1 MQHCSIVIGSL
12 WGDEGKGHMT
22 DILCNNQKNTVNVRF
37 NGGAQASHTV
47 VTPDGK
53 RHAFRHF
60 GAGTFAGVPTY
71 LSKEFIVNPVAFVFE
86 KNELEEKFGIKPTV
100 LVHPGCSVTTI
111 WDVFINQAIE
121 AMRGKNRHGSCGYG
135 INETVE
141 RNKHSRYMFRL
152 KVKDLFDEQTLHR
165 RLTYIQ
171 DEYVPMRLKEEYGL
185 TIQNL
190 PKEYQELL
198 TYSENIEMSMFYIRE
213 FLESIDNIG
222 DLGVAMKFDNLVFEG
237 AQGLLLDQN
246 NIEYYPHVTSSNTG
260 IKNVMTFLKEA
271 KFMGQVDIYYMS
283 RCYLTRHG
291 AGPFENELVEK
302 PYEKISD
309 PTNIPNEFQG
319 ALRFGYL
326 NFDLLMHEIQKDLK
340 NLNVSAKIHVVFTCL
355 DQVDSEVNYIENGIV
370 KSVATSEFLNV
381 AWSIL
386 KNKINRLYKI
396 HATNGETR
404 EFLISYKNEEPWLM
418 GA

>member
-22 DILCNNQKNTVNVRF
+22 DILCNNQKNTVNIRF

-60 GAGTFAGVPTY
+60 GAGTFSSVPTY

-86 KNELEEKFGIKPTV
+86 KNELEEQFGIKPTV
-100 LVHPGCSVTTI
+100 LVHPGCRVTTI
-111 WDVFINQAIE
+111 WDVFINQAVE

-135 INETVE
+135 VNETVE
-141 RNKHSRYMFRL
+141 RNKHRRYMFRL
-152 KVKDLFDEQTLHR
+152 RVKDLFDEQTLRR

-185 TIQNL
+185 TIQEL

-198 TYSENIEMSMFYIRE
+198 TYPENIEMSMFYIRE
-213 FLESIDNIG
+213 FLESVETIG
-222 DLGVAMKFDNLVFEG
+222 DLAVAMKFDNLVFEG

-246 NIEYYPHVTSSNTG
+246 NVEYYPHVTSSNTG
-260 IKNVMTFLKEA
+260 IKNVMTFLKGT
-271 KFMGQVDIYYMS
+271 KFYGQVDIYYMS

-291 AGPFENELVEK
+291 AGPFKNELVEK
-302 PYEKISD
+302 PYENIND

-319 ALRFGYL
+319 ALRFAG
-326 NFDLLMHEIQKDLK
+326 
-340 NLNVSAKIHVVFTCL
+340 AR
-355 DQVDSEVNYIENGIV
+355 DSKRPE
-370 KSVATSEFLNV
+370 KS
-381 AWSIL
+381 
-386 KNKINRLYKI
+386 
-396 HATNGETR
+396 
-404 EFLISYKNEEPWLM
+404 
-418 GA
+418 